1 MRRRCRPAA
10 ILMACLLLGGCAS
23 MSVDQ
28 AVNQSFDRFVG
39 TVSDNL
45 RYNPATEG
53 VSYDEST
60 LDLAYR
66 QMLYSARQLS
76 NEDSLRGRG
85 TGQNDQ
91 TFTRQIAA
99 ALDPAYA
106 RQHPVLINAAAR
118 HLDQT
123 GWAVLRAGPCD
134 TRQQPATMPVAILT
148 WVENPAASGWQTIL
162 APTRLIQLPLPPDI
176 GSGNKPDLQAARQAL
191 EALHDEGVLDDDEYA
206 AKLRTLNKTKP

>member
-1 MRRRCRPAA
+1 MPWRHQPAA
-10 ILMACLLLGGCAS
+10 MAMACLLLGGCAS

-28 AVNQSFDRFVG
+28 AVNQAVDRFASA
-39 TVSDNL
+39 VSDNM

-85 TGQNDQ
+85 SGQNEQ
-91 TFTRQIAA
+91 VFTRQVSA

-106 RQHPVLINAAAR
+106 RQHPVLVHAAAR
-118 HLDQT
+118 HLEQT
-123 GWAVLRAGPCD
+123 GWAVLRAGPYD
-134 TRQQPATMPVAILT
+134 SQQQPATMPVAVLI
-148 WVENPAASGWQTIL
+148 WVENPAASGWGAIL
-162 APTRLIQLPLPPDI
+162 TPGRRLSLPLPPDI
-176 GSGNKPDLQAARQAL
+176 GKGKHPDLQAARQAL
-191 EALHDEGVLDDDEYA
+191 EALHDEGVLDDDEYV
-206 AKLRTLNKTKP
+206 AKLRALNKTKP